1 MGQVTP
7 LRRSATDALG
17 VIRGSPPPKRVAR
30 QRRRQGRVT
39 RTDPGPNNGRRHQIQ
54 QGTAPQPNHGHPS
67 RTPQKPLFP
76 APVTVREFPSST
88 MRESEE
94 RDAVARVV
102 RSFDDGFRRRRPK
115 QAASSGAP
123 DPRPKSGRRG
133 CVPSLEGEIRRARR
147 RSSQAA
153 SDLEGLTNRTVTGK
167 ADEVWECL

>member
-1 MGQVTP
+1 MPRRDQGLTTP
-7 LRRSATDALG
+7 QARSPSAA
-17 VIRGSPPPKRVAR
+17 SA
-30 QRRRQGRVT
+30 GRVT

-102 RSFDDGFRRRRPK
+102 RSIDDGFRRRRPK
-115 QAASSGAP
+115 QAASSGSP
-123 DPRPKSGRRG
+123 DPRPNSGRRG
-133 CVPSLEGEIRRARR
+133 SVPSLEGEIRRARR